1 MQPVLEREAHPEVG
15 RQAKRADQLGGTDSL
30 GIGGL
35 A

>member
-15 RQAKRADQLGGTDSL
+15 RQAERADQFGGTHSL
-30 GIGGL
+30 LIGGL